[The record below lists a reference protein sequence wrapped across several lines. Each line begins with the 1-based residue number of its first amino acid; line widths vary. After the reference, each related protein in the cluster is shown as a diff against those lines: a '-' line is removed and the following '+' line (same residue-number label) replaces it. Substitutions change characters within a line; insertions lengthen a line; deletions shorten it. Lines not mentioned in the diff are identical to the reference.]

1 MTPQEIQR
9 MMDFILRSNANF
21 FVSMEKSKEELQA
34 WRAEVQETHRKIA
47 AEIRDLLKSQRK
59 HAEILQKHEKSQ
71 QRYERSQQRYERSQQ
86 RYEKRLRALEA
97 SDRRT
102 RRRVEGI
109 KDLLKLFSKRADVHS
124 KRIDRLERNG
134 R

>member
-21 FVSMEKSKEELQA
+21 FVRMEKSAEELHT
-34 WRAEVQETHRKIA
+34 WRAEVQETHRKTA
-47 AEIRDLLKSQRK
+47 AEIRDLLKSQRE
-59 HAEILQKHEKSQ
+59 HAK
-71 QRYERSQQRYERSQQ
+71 SQQ